1 MDILT
6 QAMKLL
12 RPLMD
17 KARRNTWL
25 ILAFDGKHRDIYDA
39 IDQDGTTMDF
49 TVHCVSRLQARGCV
63 GSRHALSLLLEKV
76 RGDAGDELQGAF
88 QSLIDELDSQCS
100 ASRSGG
106 PGAHAAFEP
115 SPLVGHAADAAKSE
129 ATSQIALTPRFP
141 GGPSQAP
148 SDAAASTK
156 RDFFVSY
163 TGIDKDWAAWIAWQL
178 EDAGY
183 TAFIQAWDF
192 HAGSNFVLDMHRA
205 ANARQTIAVLSKDY
219 LAAPFPQAEWAAALA
234 QDPTGADRVLV
245 PVRVGDCQPEGLLRT
260 ITYVDLVGLEEPTAR
275 QALLARIRGER
286 LKPSHP
292 PGFPGTTASAA
303 TASPQPGF
311 PGQPQALGELRA
323 ALLAGQ
329 AVPEPGKQALEQIL
343 RHSPRTLEDYRLARV
358 AEWSQ
363 ARYALDKR
371 FTRLTLLLDQ
381 GPEAQGTRWQAQQN
395 TFDDLRK
402 VLVEAQEPAL
412 VLLGPPGCGKSTLL
426 RRLELDLAL
435 DALRAAEPEQA
446 PLSFFVPLNRYRPTR
461 PGAALPAPADW
472 LAQEWAQRY
481 PQLPALGE
489 LLQSGRLVLL
499 LDAVNELPH
508 ADEADYRERI
518 ACWRD
523 FLNELPAGTRT
534 IFSCRSLDYSAPL
547 STPEA
552 PVTHVR
558 IEQLGDPQVEEFLT
572 LHDADRGPA
581 LWQQLRGT
589 PQLDL
594 FRSPFYLRLLLAQAG
609 EDGTALNGKAA
620 LFTGFV
626 RQALRREID
635 ADNPLFR
642 PGVLLAKRDLAR
654 IIGQQWRNAIDLPS
668 CAPLLPALCQL
679 AFALQAR
686 RAPGEASRVRVP
698 YDDALELLGEQHSE
712 DLLHAGVALQVLEVQ
727 WDDVFYVHQLLQEY
741 FAARALAAT
750 PQPALAAS
758 AWRADQISPTL
769 EEVLAGLADSDP
781 LPEAPTTG
789 WEETFVLATAMA
801 VTPADFIDALM
812 AVNLPLAGRCAAQPD
827 VNLSEALRS
836 RLQQA
841 LLARSRDP
849 AADLRAR
856 IAAARAL
863 GELGDPRFT
872 RCSGVHGDYLLPPL
886 VDIAAGDYPIGSDE
900 GVYENESPAH
910 QVELAAFAIGQFPVT
925 NAEWRRFIA
934 AGAYDDERWWEGRA
948 AQNWRRGKGTAE
960 RPKKQWRENR
970 HWMLSDPRRT
980 VDLLSVGEITSN
992 QAEDWEKM
1000 RLMSDSEFEA
1010 LLDRWYPTGRQTQP
1024 DNWNDPAYND
1034 PAQPVVGISW
1044 YEARA
1049 YCAWLS
1055 ANTGQCWRL
1064 PSEAEWE
1071 AAARGSAGRR
1081 YAWGRN
1087 FDAGSCNTCATHIRG
1102 TTPIGVFPSGDTPEG
1117 LVDMSGNVW
1126 EWTSSAYHSYPYA
1139 ADARR
1144 EEPEQA
1150 GARRVQ
1156 RGGSWDILHHH
1167 ARCVFRNYDDPCY
1180 RGSVVGLRLAC
1191 TPHPETLKP
1200 QL

>member
-25 ILAFDGKHRDIYDA
+25 ILAFGGKHRDIYDA

-63 GSRHALSLLLEKV
+63 GSRHALSLLLEEV
-76 RGDAGDELQGAF
+76 RGDAGDELQGVF

-106 PGAHAAFEP
+106 PGAHATSQA
-115 SPLVGHAADAAKSE
+115 STLAGHAADAAKSE
-129 ATSQIALTPRFP
+129 ATSQIALAPRFP

-329 AVPEPGKQALEQIL
+329 AVPEFGKQALEQIL
-343 RHSPRTLEDYRLARV
+343 RYSPRTLEDYRLARV

-395 TFDDLRK
+395 TFDDLRE
-402 VLVEAQEPAL
+402 VLAEAPEPAL

-426 RRLELDLAL
+426 RRLELDLAIDAL
-435 DALRAAEPEQA
+435 DALRAAEPEQT

-461 PGAALPAPADW
+461 PGQALPAPADW

-489 LLQSGRLVLL
+489 LLQSARLVLL

-547 STPEA
+547 STPAA

-572 LHDADRGPA
+572 LHAADRGPA

-609 EDGTALNGKAA
+609 EDGTALSGKAA

-642 PGVLLAKRDLAR
+642 PGVLLGKRDLAR
-654 IIGQQWRNAIDLPS
+654 IIGPQWRNAIDLPS

-741 FAARALAAT
+741 FAARALAAS

-801 VTPADFIDALM
+801 SVPADFIDAVM

-827 VNLSEALRS
+827 VSFPEALRS

-900 GVYENESPAH
+900 GLYEDESPVH
-910 QVELAAFAIGQFPVT
+910 PVPLAASAIARFPVT
-925 NAEWRRFIA
+925 NAEWRLFIA
-934 AGAYDDERWWEGRA
+934 AGAYDDEGWWEGRA
-948 AQNWRRGKGTAE
+948 AQDWRRGEGTAE
-960 RPKKQWRENR
+960 GPKQQWRQDRQWFND
-970 HWMLSDPRRT
+970 DPQRIGN
-980 VDLLSVGEITSN
+980 LLREGQITSK
-992 QAEDWEKM
+992 QAEEWETI
-1000 RLMSDSEFEA
+1000 RLMSEDEFEA
-1010 LLDRWYPTGRQTQP
+1010 QLDDWYPAGRQTQP
-1024 DNWNDPAYND
+1024 TNWKDPAYND
-1034 PAQPVVGISW
+1034 PAQPVVGICW

-1055 ANTGQCWRL
+1055 AQTGQCWRL

-1071 AAARGSAGRR
+1071 AAARGRKGRR
-1081 YAWGRN
+1081 YAWDED
-1087 FDAGSCNTCATHIRG
+1087 FDAGSCNSFETHVRG
-1102 TTPIGVFPSGDTPEG
+1102 TTPVGVFPGGDTPEG

-1126 EWTSSAYHSYPYA
+1126 EWTSSAYHPYPYA

-1144 EEPEQA
+1144 EDPEQTD
-1150 GARRVQ
+1150 ARRVV
-1156 RGGSWDILHHH
+1156 RGGSWDDDRHG
-1167 ARCVFRNYDDPCY
+1167 ARCAYRNDSDPGRRSGNLGFRVFCVSPIPKR
-1180 RGSVVGLRLAC
+1180 
-1191 TPHPETLKP
+1191 
-1200 QL
+1200 